1 MAFIIVRCHLMPP
14 SVAVSAQ
21 RNEIGVALAKKVVV
35 VEVVDLGGE
44 ACAVKRLATMNGSQI
59 GEPTPS
65 PVNAG

>member
-1 MAFIIVRCHLMPP
+1 MPP

-44 ACAVKRLATMNGSQI
+44 ACAVKRLATMANGSQI